1 MTGPRVRIG
10 RFIIVWT
17 LAAILVAI
25 TCWMIADY
33 FWLIPA
39 DVRLPTK

>member
-10 RFIIVWT
+10 LFIAACT
-17 LAAILVAI
+17 LAAVLVAI

-33 FWLIPA
+33 FWLIP
-39 DVRLPTK
+39 DLPTK